1 VPGGPCKEY
10 DMKDIAI
17 DKVRNFA
24 FVGHTGSGKTTLL
37 DAILFK
43 LGVNDRMG
51 SPADG
56 TSLADWTDEEK
67 ERKITTWAKPFIA
80 TFKASSGPHNLI
92 MLDTP
97 GYADFYGQTVAA
109 SAVCDAALL
118 VVDESGG
125 IQVGTNRSWRRCE
138 TLGLPRGIV
147 ITGIDKEN
155 ASFETTVKAIQDVWG
170 ARCIPVVIPAKDHKS
185 VVDVLG
191 SAAAPAGMAEQ
202 AQALKNALIE
212 CAAESDDKLIEK
224 YLGGE
229 TLTAEEIAAGL
240 RGAVRQSKLVPIFAT
255 AARNDVGVNELMENI
270 ARLFP
275 SPADRK
281 IKDAAGNEV
290 GTAAAAP
297 LAAQVWRVI
306 NDPFVGQLT
315 FIRVFG
321 GTLQADSE
329 LYNFTKD
336 QKERIGT
343 LIVLNGKKQ
352 ETVASATAG
361 DIVAL
366 AKLKVT
372 TLNDSLGAA
381 GKPVK
386 FAPIKFPNPT
396 ASYAVAP
403 KTQGDEDKI
412 GTGLHR
418 VADEDPTIRVERNAE
433 TKELIISGMGDVHL
447 DVTLGRMK
455 KRSNVD
461 IVLSTPKVPYK
472 ETVTAVGEGHYKH
485 KKQSGGRGQYGE
497 VYLRVM
503 PLKSGE
509 TEWFEDALV
518 GTAIPRNFLPAIQKG
533 LVDGLARGAV
543 AGYPVINTK
552 VAVYDGSSHDVDS
565 SEIAFKIASSRAFA
579 DGMSKSRPVL
589 LEPIMTVKVMVPDQY
604 MGDITGDMNHKRG
617 RILGIGAEDGMQVIT
632 AEVPLAEM
640 FRYSSELRSVTGGR
654 GSFEM
659 EFARYDVVPS
669 NVAQK
674 VIAEAQKNKKEE
686 KEE

>member
-1 VPGGPCKEY
+1 
-10 DMKDIAI
+10 MKDIAI
-17 DKVRNFA
+17 DKVRNFS
-24 FVGHTGSGKTTLL
+24 FIGHTGSGKTTLV
-37 DAILFK
+37 DAILLK
-43 LGVNDRMG
+43 LGVNDRLG

-56 TSLADWTDEEK
+56 TSMADWSDEEK
-67 ERKITTWAKPFIA
+67 ERKITTWAKPFSC
-80 TFKASSGPHNLI
+80 TFKSAAGGTYDVV
-92 MLDTP
+92 MMDTP

-109 SAVCDAALL
+109 SAVSDAALV

-138 TLGLPRGIV
+138 ALGLPRGIV

-155 ASFETTVKAIQDVWG
+155 ASFDATVKAIQDVWG
-170 ARCIPVVIPAKDHKS
+170 ARCLPVVIPTKDHKA

-191 SAAAPAGMAEQ
+191 AGAAPAGLEDQ
-202 AQALKNALIE
+202 VQTLKNALIE

-229 TLTAEEIAAGL
+229 TLTAEEIAVGL
-240 RGAVRQSKLVPIFAT
+240 RGAVNQSKLVPIFAA
-255 AARNDVGVNELMENI
+255 AARNDVGVSELLENI

-281 IKDAAGNEV
+281 IKDAEGNEV
-290 GTAAAAP
+290 NVAANAP
-297 LAAQVWRVI
+297 FVGQVWRVV

-315 FIRVFG
+315 FVRVWG
-321 GTLQADSE
+321 GTLQSDSE
-329 LYNFTKD
+329 IYNFTKD

-343 LIVLNGKKQ
+343 IISLNGKKQ
-352 ETVASATAG
+352 ESITSAVAG

-366 AKLKVT
+366 AKLKAT
-372 TLNDSLGAA
+372 ALNDSLGVA
-381 GKPVK
+381 GKGVK

-403 KTQGDEDKI
+403 KTQGDEDKL

-418 VADEDPTIRVERNAE
+418 VADEDPTIRVERNTE

-447 DVTLGRMK
+447 DVTISRMK
-455 KRSNVD
+455 KRSNVE
-461 IVLSTPKVPYK
+461 VLLSTPKVPYK

-503 PLKSGE
+503 PCKASE

-518 GTAIPRNFLPAIQKG
+518 GTAVPRNFLPAIEKG
-533 LVDGLARGAV
+533 LHEGLARGAV

-565 SEIAFKIASSRAFA
+565 SEIAFKIAASRAFA
-579 DGMSKSRPVL
+579 DGMSKARPVL
-589 LEPIMTVKVMVPDQY
+589 LEPIMTVKVYVPDQY
-604 MGDITGDMNHKRG
+604 MGDINGDMNHRRG
-617 RILGIGAEDGMQVIT
+617 RILGIGSEDGMQVIT
-632 AEVPLAEM
+632 AEVPMAEM

-659 EFARYDVVPS
+659 EFSRYDVVPS

-674 VIAEAQKNKKEE
+674 VIAEALKNKKEE